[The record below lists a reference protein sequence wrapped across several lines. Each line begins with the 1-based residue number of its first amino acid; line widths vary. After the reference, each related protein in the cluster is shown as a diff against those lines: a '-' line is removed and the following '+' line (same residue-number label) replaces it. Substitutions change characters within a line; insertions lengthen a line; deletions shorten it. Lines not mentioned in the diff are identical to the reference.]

1 MNIQTEDQRV
11 EGIAINLDEPVAE
24 SRGRKLQYID
34 LENQYVVDS
43 LKETLGN
50 EGWTSVYKLSSERE
64 SISELRQVAKRY
76 NNRGV
81 LFKGLKIYF
90 IVQIIGVDVVLFA
103 TLSQPDSWEEVRKKY
118 RV

>member
-1 MNIQTEDQRV
+1 MNIDTIDKRIEV
-11 EGIAINLDEPVAE
+11 INPKLDEPVKE

-34 LENQYVVDS
+34 LSNEFIQKS
-43 LKETLGN
+43 LKDN
-50 EGWTSVYKLSSERE
+50 EWTSVFKKPAEQAY
-64 SISELRQVAKRY
+64 ISEVRQVAKRY

-81 LFKGLKIYF
+81 NFNGERLYF
-90 IVQIIGVDVVLFA
+90 IVQIIEMQVVLFA